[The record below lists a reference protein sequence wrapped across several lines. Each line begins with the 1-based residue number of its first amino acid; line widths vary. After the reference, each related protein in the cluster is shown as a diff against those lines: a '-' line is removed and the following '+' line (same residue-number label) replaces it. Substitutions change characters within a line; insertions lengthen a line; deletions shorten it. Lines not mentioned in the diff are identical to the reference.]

1 MNLLK
6 LSNDNFTD
14 EVLNSDIP
22 VLVDFYADWCGPCK
36 VLSPVIDELAE
47 EYEDKIKIVKLNIDE
62 ANEIAVKYS
71 VMSIPT
77 LILFK
82 DGEATTRLVGARSK
96 KEIIVE
102 ELGL

>member
-82 DGEATTRLVGARSK
+82 DGEAATRLVGARSK